1 MRKEERGKESLSP
14 SPSGSIGA
22 LPVLLLRRL
31 PGTFFRSC
39 SETFFTSRIAK
50 FAVVAN
56 SSYAVQLIMCVFLH
70 QSPFYAL
77 PEKQVPKVEITDPA
91 LFSAIFCR
99 FFRGS
104 DTLRGRS

>member
-1 MRKEERGKESLSP
+1 MRKEEGKGISFSQSLWFYRRFACP
-14 SPSGSIGA
+14 SA
-22 LPVLLLRRL
+22 AQTTRK
-31 PGTFFRSC
+31 FFRSC
-39 SETFFTSRIAK
+39 SETFFASRIAK

-99 FFRGS
+99 FFRGP